1 MPMEEG
7 DVLAITGTNGKTTTT
22 GLLGAIMKHFKD
34 SSYVVGNIGKP
45 YTEAVMNMTQDTVT
59 VAEVSSFQL
68 ETIVNFH
75 QKSAQF

>member
-1 MPMEEG
+1 M
-7 DVLAITGTNGKTTTT
+7 
-22 GLLGAIMKHFKD
+22 
-34 SSYVVGNIGKP
+34 VGNIGKP